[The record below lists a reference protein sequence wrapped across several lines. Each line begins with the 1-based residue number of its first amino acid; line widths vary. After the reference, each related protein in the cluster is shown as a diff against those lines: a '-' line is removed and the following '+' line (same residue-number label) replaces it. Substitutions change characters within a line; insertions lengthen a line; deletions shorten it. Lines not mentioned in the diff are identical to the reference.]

1 MFVNLLSCS
10 LFLLLIPFRL
20 SKLRPQSVSHFWI
33 TSRKPYKAV
42 SPTMMS
48 GWLQDVIMNA
58 GFQEGSARDVRSVGA
73 SVGVQS
79 NLDIRKILE
88 VAN

>member
-1 MFVNLLSCS
+1 MMEGLQVLTT
-10 LFLLLIPFRL
+10 
-20 SKLRPQSVSHFWI
+20 
-33 TSRKPYKAV
+33 TS
-42 SPTMMS
+42 MS
-48 GWLQDVIMNA
+48 GWLQDVIKNA

-88 VAN
+88 VAD

>member
-1 MFVNLLSCS
+1 MEG
-10 LFLLLIPFRL
+10 
-20 SKLRPQSVSHFWI
+20 LRVLPT
-33 TSRKPYKAV
+33 TS
-42 SPTMMS
+42 MS

-88 VAN
+88 AANWQKLSTLQKHYFKPQRLQSLTGILNVTSSK

>member
-1 MFVNLLSCS
+1 MMEGLQVLTT
-10 LFLLLIPFRL
+10 
-20 SKLRPQSVSHFWI
+20 
-33 TSRKPYKAV
+33 TS
-42 SPTMMS
+42 MS
-48 GWLQDVIMNA
+48 GRLQDVMKNA

>member
-1 MFVNLLSCS
+1 MEGLQVLTT
-10 LFLLLIPFRL
+10 
-20 SKLRPQSVSHFWI
+20 
-33 TSRKPYKAV
+33 TS
-42 SPTMMS
+42 MS

-58 GFQEGSARDVRSVGA
+58 GFQEESARDVRSVGA
-73 SVGVQS
+73 SVRVQS